1 MKSSAALRRPEDPRQ
16 LVLDAVLALFSKRGY
31 FATSVQD
38 ISRESGVSVG
48 SIYHHFGDKEG
59 IASSLYH
66 SLSEQMSSRISWISA
81 RQSTVHDQCRNIVRT
96 LFEMTEAEPL
106 VMDFMLYAKHKE
118 FLPDEKPICSSKPF
132 ELMRTIV
139 TAGMDAGEIRSM
151 DVMVASTSLFGG
163 PIRMIVARLD
173 GVLQAPLPHYLDE
186 VWDCAWR
193 SVAAR

>member
-1 MKSSAALRRPEDPRQ
+1 MKSSAALRRTEDPRQ